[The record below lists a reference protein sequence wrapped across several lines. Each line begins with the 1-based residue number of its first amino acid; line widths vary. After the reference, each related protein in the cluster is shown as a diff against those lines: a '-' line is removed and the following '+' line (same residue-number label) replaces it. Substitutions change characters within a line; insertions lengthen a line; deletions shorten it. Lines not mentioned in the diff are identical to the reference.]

1 MDLEEERRAEAV
13 LLHDEGKLK
22 LTLVGGCL
30 CFRMLG
36 HMRLERHRRA
46 FLRLSKKSGVSWQ
59 GEVVFQGGRGV
70 SGGRCVRRG
79 RLCLPERREREV
91 GFLKGLMC

>member
-22 LTLVGGCL
+22 LALVGARL

-36 HMRLERHRRA
+36 HKRLERHKRG
-46 FLRLSKKSGVSWQ
+46 FLRLLKKSGIFVLR
-59 GEVVFQGGRGV
+59 FT
-70 SGGRCVRRG
+70 
-79 RLCLPERREREV
+79 
-91 GFLKGLMC
+91 